1 MVLDDLYRR
10 VTRARINMLME
21 EPCPMYE
28 PEWENTYGAQ
38 NEQDRTRNSSNKKRM
53 SGDDR

>member
-10 VTRARINMLME
+10 VTRARVNMLME

-38 NEQDRTRNSSNKKRM
+38 NETIRTRHISNKKSMPR
-53 SGDDR
+53 DDR